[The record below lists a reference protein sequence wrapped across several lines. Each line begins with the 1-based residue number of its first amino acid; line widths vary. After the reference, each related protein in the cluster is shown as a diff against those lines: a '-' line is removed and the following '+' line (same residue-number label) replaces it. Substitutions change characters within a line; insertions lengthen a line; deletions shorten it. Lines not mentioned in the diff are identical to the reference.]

1 MKTKSLF
8 SPSVIEKALQGSADT
23 IPPEHLAIIQNW
35 QAKTEF
41 KSSETNLDGS
51 FITGFLCPLLGY
63 EEANKT
69 GAWTIQKNTA
79 IPGGGNVD
87 VGIGHFDHAGKVQ
100 IVAPFELKGPKTKD
114 LDALM
119 AGRAKSP
126 VQQAW
131 EYATFIKG
139 AQWVLVSNMIET
151 RLYAVGY
158 RINIRSMLARIEPH
172 APKRGESSI
181 IHWPSSNPTPC
192 SHRSTSRLAGRRS
205 FNPPM
210 TF

>member
-1 MKTKSLF
+1 MKPKSLF
-8 SPSVIEKALQGSADT
+8 SNRVIETALQGSAAT

-87 VGIGHFDHAGKVQ
+87 VGIGHFDQAGKAQ

-139 AQWVLVSNMIET
+139 AQWVLVSNMVET
-151 RLYAVGY
+151 RLYAVEFYLESGIVC
-158 RINIRSMLARIEPH
+158 RGNLHPVGLAKNVRLISFSLTLCGTI
-172 APKRGESSI
+172 KRTR
-181 IHWPSSNPTPC
+181 PRPTPSLI
-192 SHRSTSRLAGRRS
+192 SHIVR
-205 FNPPM
+205 N
-210 TF
+210 

>member
-1 MKTKSLF
+1 MKPKPLF
-8 SPSVIEKALQGSADT
+8 SARVIEKALQGSALEV
-23 IPPEHLAIIQNW
+23 PAEHLAIIQNW

-69 GAWTIQKNTA
+69 GEWTIQKNTA

-87 VGIGHFDHAGKVQ
+87 VGIGRFDQKGKAE

-119 AGRAKSP
+119 PGRAKTP

-139 AQWVLVSNMIET
+139 AQWVLVSNMVET

-158 RINIRSMLARIEPH
+158 GRQAYETFQLNELHKPVEYARFRLLLG
-172 APKRGESSI
+172 APGLRRPTRTSPTSSI
-181 IHWPSSNPTPC
+181 
-192 SHRSTSRLAGRRS
+192 RSTSSYARS
-205 FNPPM
+205 W
-210 TF
+210 